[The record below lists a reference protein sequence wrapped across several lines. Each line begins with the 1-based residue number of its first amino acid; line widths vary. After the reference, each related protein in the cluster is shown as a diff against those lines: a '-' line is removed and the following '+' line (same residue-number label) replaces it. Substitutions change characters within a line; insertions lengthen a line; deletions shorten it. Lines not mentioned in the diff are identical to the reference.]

1 MAARRQKWILILAV
15 IVAVAFLLHRILQV
29 ARR

>member
-15 IVAVAFLLHRILQV
+15 IVAVAFLLHRILQI

>member
-1 MAARRQKWILILAV
+1 MAARRQKWILILAA
-15 IVAVAFLLHRILQV
+15 IVAVAFLLHRILQI